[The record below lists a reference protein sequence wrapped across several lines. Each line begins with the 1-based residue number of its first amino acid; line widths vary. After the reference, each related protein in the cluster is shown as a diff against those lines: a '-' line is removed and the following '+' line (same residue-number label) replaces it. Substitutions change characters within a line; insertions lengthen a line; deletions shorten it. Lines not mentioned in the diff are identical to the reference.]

1 MQPKSIKGQNNGCV
15 TALGNLLLPSLVPS
29 NEWGTSRNV
38 IWKVQTIA
46 QYHQLQCCRSDPVGD
61 NIAWPRITLQK
72 HIDSC
77 YDLASGKIVTTI
89 LLYFVMLQKIHWFLL
104 QSCPGQLCLGKIVT
118 RINVFFVTCNTFT
131 HAPLHTHDCSNDHHW
146 HEHVDVCTTLFP
158 QSSSVVFVGLNGVRA
173 LPLAVEL
180 LATINGIL

>member
-1 MQPKSIKGQNNGCV
+1 MVVAPLWVTYYYHLLSHLMRGEITQCDMKG
-15 TALGNLLLPSLVPS
+15 T
-29 NEWGTSRNV
+29 
-38 IWKVQTIA
+38 
-46 QYHQLQCCRSDPVGD
+46 
-61 NIAWPRITLQK
+61 
-72 HIDSC
+72 DSC
-77 YDLASGKIVTTI
+77 TI
-89 LLYFVMLQKIHWFLL
+89 
-104 QSCPGQLCLGKIVT
+104 SP
-118 RINVFFVTCNTFT
+118 TCNTFT